1 MKIALIFPPNVTWEV
16 MDPPLGLAWI
26 AASLERAGH
35 KVKILDASI
44 LKMTYLDVLKWI
56 RQFDPGAIGITTLT
70 PHFWQVKT
78 LSNMI
83 KQELPN
89 IPLIYGG
96 AHTSILP
103 KQTLRETPAD
113 IAVIGEG
120 DTTVVELVDA
130 IEKKKGFNG
139 IKGLMYKDG
148 AKIIFTGARVQIEN
162 LDSLPL
168 PARHL
173 LPLYKYGRKNIFV
186 RQLPFTTAIASRG
199 CPYNCYFCSSCH
211 VWGRR
216 LRYRSV
222 NNVIEEI
229 HELVDT
235 YRIREIFFH
244 DDCLTINKR
253 WAIDFCEKILQ
264 EKLDITWQCMVRVDQ
279 VNDELFKL
287 MRRSGCHTI
296 WFGVE
301 SGNQKILNNIRKNI
315 QLTQV
320 EDALKLAKHYSF
332 ENIFFLMIGNYGENY
347 NTMMDTLLFAKKLSP
362 DHIAISIAYPY
373 PGTDFFDLAH
383 KEQLIVK
390 ESWNGLRVG
399 ADSIIR
405 TDDLSS
411 RELEK
416 LKNAMETLFY
426 GDWAYLRQN
435 VISPL
440 RMGYRHRLIYL
451 YYDFRRTIF
460 KLQKFLINLWK
471 LRSARIVVKE
481 LGQISKTR
489 TKYGHLHTPKIQR
502 KEKKSFN

>member
-1 MKIALIFPPNVTWEV
+1 

-26 AASLERAGH
+26 AASLEREGH
-35 KVKILDASI
+35 EVKILDASI
-44 LKMTYLDVLKWI
+44 LSMTYLDVMKWI
-56 RQFDPGAIGITTLT
+56 RQFDPDAIGITTLT

-78 LSNMI
+78 LSHKI
-83 KQELPN
+83 KQEMPH

-96 AHTSILP
+96 AHTSISP
-103 KQTLRETPAD
+103 KQTLKETPAD
-113 IAVIGEG
+113 IVVIGEG
-120 DTTVVELVDA
+120 DITIVELVDA

-148 AKIIFTGARVQIEN
+148 TRIISTGAREQIEN
-162 LDSLPL
+162 LDSLPF

-173 LPLYKYGRKNIFV
+173 LPLYNYGRKNIFV

-216 LRYRSV
+216 IRFRSV

-229 HELVDT
+229 HELINT
-235 YRIREIFFH
+235 YKIHEIFFH
-244 DDCLTINKR
+244 DDCFTLNKR
-253 WAIDFCEKILQ
+253 WAIDFCKKILR

-301 SGNQKILNNIRKNI
+301 SGNQKILDNIRKNI
-315 QLTQV
+315 KLAQV
-320 EDALKLAKHYSF
+320 ENAMKLAKRYSF
-332 ENIFFLMIGNYGENY
+332 ENHFFLMIGNYGENY
-347 NTMMDTLLFAKKLSP
+347 NTMIDTLLFAKKMSP

-383 KEQLIVK
+383 KEQLMEK
-390 ESWNGLRVG
+390 ESWDGLRVG

-405 TDDLSS
+405 TNDFSS

-416 LKNAMETLFY
+416 MKKAMETLFY
-426 GDWAYLRQN
+426 GDWAYLRKN
-435 VISPL
+435 GISPL
-440 RMGYRHRLIYL
+440 KMGHRHRLIYF

-460 KLQKFLINLWK
+460 KLQNFLLNLRK
-471 LRSARIVVKE
+471 LRSAGVEIEK
-481 LGQISKTR
+481 LKQISKTR
-489 TKYGHLHTPKIQR
+489 TKYVPLHTPKIQR
-502 KEKKSFN
+502 KK